1 MEPAGKPSA
10 ESVTAARVAPAA
22 ADAPVR
28 ARSETAAPERGGDRA
43 RLVAYLVAAVFF
55 VQLLDGT
62 ILATSLPQMA
72 ASLGT
77 DPVALGV
84 GFTVYL
90 LTMAA
95 LIPPAGWLADRL
107 GEREVLTVAILGFA
121 AASAACA
128 AAGNLTEFVLARAA
142 QGSAAALMM
151 PVGRNLVLR
160 STPKSGVM
168 QAIAIITWPALTAP
182 VVGPIIGGWITT
194 HFGWQWNLY
203 VNVPICLVAAAL
215 FLFLVPSR
223 PRPARR
229 PFDWR
234 GFLFVSGGMVLAI
247 AGLQLFVD
255 RRPAVGAALFAA
267 GILLGW
273 LSVRH
278 LRRHPAPL
286 FDLGVLDVRSF
297 ALATLSAGTFGRVA
311 INATPFLLPLL
322 LQVGYGLSPV
332 ETGSLV
338 LVYFLGNLAMKPLT
352 TPIMRRFGFRRVL
365 IVNGFLAALSIGAFA
380 VIPQGFARPAL
391 LGLLFVAG
399 LTRSMQF
406 TALNTLT
413 FADIGAE
420 QRAAATTL
428 STMFQQASMV
438 LGIALSVAA
447 IRIAQLVSGDGDGV
461 AHAIHFRAALAAM
474 ALIGAASAARFW
486 ELHPQTGDE
495 VAGRTGRP
503 LTGGRS

>member
-1 MEPAGKPSA
+1 MATVRDSSLASTTAALVPPVAAG
-10 ESVTAARVAPAA
+10 TAARARSGTVAP
-22 ADAPVR
+22 D
-28 ARSETAAPERGGDRA
+28 RG

-77 DPVALGV
+77 DPVALGA

-107 GEREVLTVAILGFA
+107 GEREVLIAAILGFA

-128 AAGNLTEFVLARAA
+128 AAGTLPEFVAARAA

-160 STPKSGVM
+160 TTPKSGVM
-168 QAIAIITWPALTAP
+168 QAIATITWPALTAP

-194 HFGWQWNLY
+194 HFGWQWNLF

-215 FLFLVPSR
+215 FFLLVPRR
-223 PRPARR
+223 PRPQRQ

-234 GFLFVSGGMVLAI
+234 GFLFVSGGMVLGI

-255 RRPAVGAALFAA
+255 RRAAVGAGLVAA
-267 GILLGW
+267 GFALGW
-273 LSVRH
+273 LAVRH
-278 LRRHPAPL
+278 LRRHPTPL
-286 FDLGVLDVRSF
+286 FDLGVLDIHSF

-352 TPIMRRFGFRRVL
+352 TPIMRRFGFRTVL
-365 IVNGFLAALSIGAFA
+365 IVNGLLAAMTIGAFA
-380 VIPQGFARPAL
+380 IVPEGFARPAL
-391 LGLLFVAG
+391 LSLLFVAG

-413 FADIGAE
+413 FADIGPE
-420 QRAAATTL
+420 DRVAATTL

-447 IRIAQLVSGDGDGV
+447 IRVGQLVSGAGEGP
-461 AHAIHFRAALAAM
+461 AGATHFRIAFAAM
-474 ALIGAASAARFW
+474 ALVGVISAARFW
-486 ELHPQTGDE
+486 ELDPTTGDE
-495 VAGRTGRP
+495 VAGRTGRS